1 MKGKFIF
8 TVILAFVFLST
19 KVPNSFAQRA
29 SVSGKEVTGTFRLAF
44 TGKYKGSSSDILI
57 QALGGGKIKIG
68 FDLIYPYT
76 MSNGDLM
83 ANIGQSVV
91 EGRITGDKAFYSSNE
106 NEGKC
111 EITIHFFKPGIIKV
125 TQEQE
130 GASCGFGN
138 NVTAAGTYKKVSS
151 AKPNFSKIIQ

>member
-1 MKGKFIF
+1 MKNYLIF
-8 TVILAFVFLST
+8 SFLLTLTLLILNT
-19 KVPNSFAQRA
+19 NSLAQRD

-83 ANIGQSVV
+83 ANVGQLVV
-91 EGRITGDKAFYSSNE
+91 EAKIRGDKAVYSTNE
-106 NEGKC
+106 TDGKC
-111 EITIHFFKPGIIKV
+111 EITVHFVKPGVIEV

-130 GASCGFGN
+130 GAACGFGM
-138 NVTAAGTYKKVSS
+138 NVTAKGTYKKVSS

>member
-8 TVILAFVFLST
+8 TVILAIVFLSIN
-19 KVPNSFAQRA
+19 VPKSFAQRA

-83 ANIGQSVV
+83 ANVGQLVV
-91 EGRITGDKAFYSSNE
+91 EAKIRGDKAVYSTNE
-106 NEGKC
+106 TDGKC
-111 EITIHFFKPGIIKV
+111 EITVHFVKPGVIEV

-130 GASCGFGN
+130 GAACGFGM
-138 NVTAAGTYKKVSS
+138 NVTAKGTYKKVSS

>member
-1 MKGKFIF
+1 MQNKL
-8 TVILAFVFLST
+8 ILAFLLSVT
-19 KVPNSFAQRA
+19 FFTLNSDSFAQRA

-57 QALGGGKIKIG
+57 QALGGGKIKLG

-83 ANIGQSVV
+83 ANVGQSVV
-91 EGRITGDKAFYSSNE
+91 EGKITGDKAVYTSNE
-106 NEGKC
+106 NDEKC
-111 EITIHFFKPGIIKV
+111 EISIHFVKPGIIKV

-130 GASCGFGN
+130 GAGCGFGM
-138 NVTAAGTYKKVSS
+138 NVTARGTYKKVSS
-151 AKPNFSKIIQ
+151 AKPDFSKIIQ